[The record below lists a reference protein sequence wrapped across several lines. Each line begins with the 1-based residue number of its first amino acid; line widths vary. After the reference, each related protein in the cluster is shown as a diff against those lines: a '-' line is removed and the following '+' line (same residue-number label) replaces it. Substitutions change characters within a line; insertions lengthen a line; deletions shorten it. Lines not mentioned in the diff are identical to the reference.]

1 MKVFILEDNV
11 VLAKNI
17 TEFLKLKGV
26 KAETDFDGIR
36 WYEKI
41 LNNHYDILILDI
53 NLPGMDGIT
62 ICKKLREKQNAVPV
76 LMLTSRNTKKD
87 IVEGLDVGADDYL
100 GKPFDFEELFARLE
114 ALYRRTANNKSSEIK
129 VDNIEIDIKKRT
141 VIKDW
146 QSIKLSTLEFD
157 LLKYLAQNRGQPV
170 DRKELFENVW
180 WDFDAHMFSRSVDV
194 YIWYLRKK
202 LGEDLIKTRKGFWY
216 LIE

>member
-1 MKVFILEDNV
+1 MKTIILEDNV

-17 TEFLKLKGV
+17 AWFLKLKWI
-26 KAETDFDGIR
+26 KAEIDFDGVR
-36 WYEKI
+36 WYEKV
-41 LNNHYDILILDI
+41 LNNHYDVLILDI
-53 NLPGMDGIT
+53 NLPWMDGMT
-62 ICKKLREKQNAVPV
+62 ICKKLREKENPITI

-100 GKPFDFEELFARLE
+100 WKPFDFEELFARLE
-114 ALYRRTANNKSSEIK
+114 ALYRRTANNKSAEIK
-129 VDNIEIDIKKRT
+129 IKDIEIDIKKRL
-141 VIKDW
+141 VVKNW

-157 LLKYLAQNRGQPV
+157 LLKYLAQNRGQPI

-180 WDFDAHMFSRSVDV
+180 GDFDAHMFSRSVDV

-202 LGEDLIKTRKGFWY
+202 LWEDLIITRKWFWY